1 LDQRLA
7 AACNALREAMRFGEA
22 LKRRLAS
29 SPEQLSAEEA
39 SLLRVEVQA
48 HEILVRELQTM

>member
-1 LDQRLA
+1 
-7 AACNALREAMRFGEA
+7 MRFGEA

-29 SPEQLSAEEA
+29 APEQLSAEEE

-48 HEILVRELQTM
+48 HEILVRELQSMQEWVENRAPSP